1 METKNKYLVPQSV
14 IDCAEAMLNEK
25 NLNVRSTYEQRIEA
39 TLKYCENALK
49 QNQLTPKRI
58 R

>member
-1 METKNKYLVPQSV
+1 MKHKYLVPQSV